1 MTPCARWALRLTQDR
16 ALAKA
21 DCVAILTRHRD
32 YGALT
37 LERMQASMRTP
48 VVVDG
53 RNLLDDG
60 ACQTTEII
68 YRGIGKGQFDVP
80 LA

>member
-1 MTPCARWALRLTQDR
+1 
-16 ALAKA
+16 
-21 DCVAILTRHRD
+21 
-32 YGALT
+32 
-37 LERMQASMRTP
+37 
-48 VVVDG
+48 VDG